1 MRLANKVLSVTGA
14 VLLLGFLGM
23 GVIAVGSQYSSTLEL
38 QRGNTRVLAATI
50 IHTII
55 SEMVRGDLK
64 SYDAFAENLR
74 KNGTVVAITM
84 HGPDGKERSSG
95 KADDLVVKSIAK
107 GEPVEVDGQLNEEPV
122 FTLASPLVN
131 EERCHACHSAGDK
144 YRGAV
149 VLTMSLKTARDSALR
164 QAMFMAITGAL
175 FFGLTLA
182 LLFLFIRA
190 KLVRPVKDLAEKAQ
204 IFSNGDLTVDIAYRS
219 SDEIGGLAS
228 SFRQIAANLTPIL
241 CNIQNSGLQ
250 MEQSSLQ
257 IAEISGEISES
268 SHAEEQRASE
278 VTAATTELCTTSES
292 VRDLAQSVLA
302 KTGEAER
309 EAERGMLSV
318 RENLAQ
324 MKQSVDE
331 VIRAANE
338 TSELQAVGEKIHQII
353 ESITDI
359 ADQTNLLALNA
370 AIEAARA
377 GEQGRGFAV
386 VADEVRNLASRTAR
400 ETDQITRIITEF
412 TGKVKQTKSSMDQ
425 VVTMV
430 HESEENS
437 RQTAAVIERMAEAV
451 RETAVVNLRV
461 SEVSESQ
468 MGRLHQL
475 QQRLDSLFA
484 TIADSGAKVGVTNTI
499 STDLNA
505 VAQEINHLM
514 AKFVFDNRH
523 VPVLADHEHRR
534 YPRAKKALLT
544 MVRLEGAPHEIEGIT
559 SDFSLSGAQLRM
571 PANASLDQ
579 KKSLH
584 LAIMTPYSN
593 LDEYHRQQPLRLEA
607 RIIWTRKQNDNVL
620 CGLEFKN
627 TTPAQLTRVE
637 DCFRYFKTDSK
648 Y

>member
-1 MRLANKVLSVTGA
+1 MRLTNKVLSVTGA

-23 GVIAVGSQYSSTLEL
+23 GVVAVSSQYSSTLEL
-38 QRGNTRVLAATI
+38 QRGNTRVLASTI

-64 SYDAFAENLR
+64 SYDAFAETLR
-74 KNGTVVAITM
+74 QNGTVVSITM

-95 KADDLVVKSIAK
+95 QPSELVLKSIEK
-107 GEPVEVDGQLNEEPV
+107 GKPVEVDGTLKGEPV
-122 FTLASPLVN
+122 FTLASPLAN
-131 EERCHACHSAGDK
+131 EEKCHACHSATDK

-149 VLTMSLKTARDSALR
+149 VLTMSLKTAHDSALR
-164 QAMFMAITGAL
+164 QAMFMSVIGAV
-175 FFGLTLA
+175 FFVLTLA

-204 IFSNGDLTVDIAYRS
+204 VFSGGDLTVEIAYRS
-219 SDEIGGLAS
+219 GDEIGDLAD
-228 SFRQIAANLTPIL
+228 SFRLIAANLTPIL

-257 IAEISGEISES
+257 IAEISGEIAVS
-268 SHAEEQRASE
+268 SHTEEQRASE
-278 VTAATTELCTTSES
+278 VTAATSDLCTTSES

-302 KTGEAER
+302 KTGEAEQ
-309 EAERGMLSV
+309 EAQRGIMSV
-318 RENLAQ
+318 RENLTQ
-324 MKQSVDE
+324 MKQAVDE
-331 VIRAANE
+331 VIRAASE

-400 ETDQITRIITEF
+400 ETEQITRIIAEF
-412 TGKVKQTKSSMDQ
+412 TGQVARTKCSMDQ
-425 VVTMV
+425 VVTRV
-430 HESEENS
+430 HQSEENS
-437 RQTAAVIERMAEAV
+437 RQTAAVIERMAAAV
-451 RETAVVNLRV
+451 RETASVNLRV

-468 MGRLHQL
+468 MGRLQQL

-484 TIADSGAKVGVTNTI
+484 TIKDSGAKVGVTNTI
-499 STDLNA
+499 STDLNV
-505 VAQEINHLM
+505 VAQEINRLM
-514 AKFVFDNRH
+514 GNFVFDNRH
-523 VPVLADHEHRR
+523 IPVPIDHEHRA

-544 MVRLEGAPHEIEGIT
+544 MVRQNGNPQETEGIT

-571 PANASLDQ
+571 PAVSRINPRQ
-579 KKSLH
+579 PIQ
-584 LAIMTPYSN
+584 LAIMTPFGTV
-593 LDEYHRQQPLRLEA
+593 EEFHRQQPLRLDA
-607 RIIWTRKQNDNVL
+607 SIVWNRPQGDQVL
-620 CGLEFKN
+620 FGLEFKN
-627 TTPAQLTRVE
+627 PTPAQLARIE
-637 DCFRYFKTDSK
+637 ECFRYFKTDAR